1 VFSRTKQQA
10 HRLKIIL
17 ALCGVKTAEL
27 HGEGCFIFIRFFVND
42 NDAAAR
48 SATRS
53 LGFFSFSFSFS
64 FSFCFGSSLARASE
78 VFMMIMTLSVTLRK

>member
-64 FSFCFGSSLARASE
+64 FCFGSSLARASE